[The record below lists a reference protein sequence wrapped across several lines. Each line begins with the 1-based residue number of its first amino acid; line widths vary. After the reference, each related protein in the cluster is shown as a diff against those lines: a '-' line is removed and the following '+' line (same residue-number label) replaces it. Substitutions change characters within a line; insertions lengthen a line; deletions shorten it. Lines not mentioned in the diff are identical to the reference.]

1 MRTLLLV
8 LCACCFSVLA
18 DAAPYGVARSP
29 APVLNT
35 AAFSSVFGGIDGKT
49 LKTDRCGQVRELEFI
64 ALPGTVFSIR
74 GESRDGAATVFRV
87 ETADYPVPAGVK
99 LYVDSRFIELR
110 EDKPVLRARKLPPA
124 TEIVS
129 TLKSFIGSPYVW
141 GGNLQG
147 GVPELMKMFY
157 RNGLPDAVWS
167 QLTLAGLDCSG
178 LLYQASGGWT
188 PRNTSQ
194 LVSYGRPVQVAGKTA
209 EALAGLLE
217 PLDLIAWSGHM
228 IIVLGRETAIESRLE
243 CGKRGNGGVMTSNLS
258 KRLVEIMRTR
268 RPVDT
273 WPAAGKQ
280 RDVFVVRRW
289 F

>member
-157 RNGLPDAVWS
+157 RNGAAGCSMEPTDPGGPGLFRTALPGQRWMDTPQYLAACFLWS
-167 QLTLAGLDCSG
+167 AGAGHREDCRSSCR
-178 LLYQASGGWT
+178 A
-188 PRNTSQ
+188 
-194 LVSYGRPVQVAGKTA
+194 AGA
-209 EALAGLLE
+209 AGS
-217 PLDLIAWSGHM
+217 D
-228 IIVLGRETAIESRLE
+228 
-243 CGKRGNGGVMTSNLS
+243 
-258 KRLVEIMRTR
+258 RLVRAR
-268 RPVDT
+268 DNSAGPGNSHRK
-273 WPAAGKQ
+273 PA
-280 RDVFVVRRW
+280 
-289 F
+289 